1 MDVESKC
8 SHLESVYFE
17 TMIRQPEEKYDPSSF
32 MKTEYFLQNGINFS
46 HASLRR
52 RRSRTNF
59 SSWQLLRL
67 ESTFQR
73 HHYPDVHACQDL
85 TKELGLSGSTV
96 QVCQTFFSRSIS
108 NCHAFEWDARFFSFS
123 HLNFIINNNS

>member
-1 MDVESKC
+1 MDIESK
-8 SHLESVYFE
+8 SYHLESVYFE
-17 TMIRQPEEKYDPSSF
+17 TMIRPPEEKYVLTEDQNSF
-32 MKTEYFLQNGINFS
+32 MKTEYFLQNGINLS
-46 HASLRR
+46 QASLRR

-73 HHYPDVHACQDL
+73 HHYPDVHACQQL

-96 QVCQTFFSRSIS
+96 QVCQIVFNKSIGSCYFFLVER
-108 NCHAFEWDARFFSFS
+108 AFHFLFT
-123 HLNFIINNNS
+123 IV